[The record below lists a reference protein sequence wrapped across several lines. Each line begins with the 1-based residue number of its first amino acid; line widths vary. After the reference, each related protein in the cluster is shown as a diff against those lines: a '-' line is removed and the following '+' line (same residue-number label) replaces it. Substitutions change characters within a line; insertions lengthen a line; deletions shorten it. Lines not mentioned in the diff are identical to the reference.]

1 MTLDDSCINQ
11 LILINHETL
20 SAFEVG
26 LETRGMFL
34 PSADIRG
41 GAPQVSILA
50 AFLFL
55 IYANRF

>member
-1 MTLDDSCINQ
+1 MTLGDSCINQ

-50 AFLFL
+50 AFCF
-55 IYANRF
+55 